1 MESKSAFELASLI
14 FLRKV
19 VGLLGVSGG
28 VASVASLLVSVSA
41 FSFEG
46 VENLDSIVEGLRN
59 EFGVGN
65 LSLIGVVGRKKG

>member
-1 MESKSAFELASLI
+1 M
-14 FLRKV
+14 
-19 VGLLGVSGG
+19 GLLGVSGG